1 MTQAEKLRATQEFFG
16 PKAAGWEKR
25 FPNDGPQYARAV
37 SDLNPAL
44 GATALDLGC
53 GTGRALLPLRA
64 AVGPAGQVVGLDAT
78 REMLGEARRL
88 GRDRVAKLI
97 LGDVLRLP
105 FPAEWADVVFAGGLL
120 PHLADAAG
128 AALQEM
134 ARVTRPGGKLALFHP
149 ISRKALAARHN
160 RVPSDDDIIAPRQ
173 LPRLCSIAVWEII
186 RIDDADDRYLALA
199 SRR

>member
-16 PKAAGWEKR
+16 PKAANWEKR

-37 SDLNPAL
+37 SELKPAL
-44 GATALDLGC
+44 GTTALDLGC

-64 AVGPAGQVVGLDAT
+64 AVGPAGQVVGLDAPP
-78 REMLGEARRL
+78 EMLVEARQL
-88 GRDRVAKLI
+88 GRDRVAELI

-134 ARVTRPGGKLALFHP
+134 ARVTRPGGKLAVFHP

-160 RVPSDDDIIAPRQ
+160 RVPSDDDIIAP
-173 LPRLCSIAVWEII
+173 LPLHRLCAMAGWEII
-186 RIDDADDRYLALA
+186 EMDDADDRYLALA
-199 SRR
+199 IRR

>member
-1 MTQAEKLRATQEFFG
+1 MTQAEKLRTTQEFFG
-16 PKAAGWEKR
+16 PKAADWEKR

-37 SDLNPAL
+37 SDLKPAP

-64 AVGPAGQVVGLDAT
+64 AVGPAGQVAGLDAT
-78 REMLGEARRL
+78 REMLVEARRL
-88 GRDRVAKLI
+88 GRNQVAGLI

-105 FPAEWADVVFAGGLL
+105 FPAEWADVIFAGGLL

-134 ARVTRPGGKLALFHP
+134 ARVTRPGGKLAVFHP

-173 LPRLCSIAVWEII
+173 LHSLCAIAGWEII
-186 RIDDADDRYLALA
+186 EIDDADDRYLALA
-199 SRR
+199 IRR